1 MTNYK
6 NTNLDNWQVYLRKFN
21 FTWKYKRICFQSAVC
36 KNKKKRTNMLIA
48 TLTPLCSQAVPPPPF
63 FYQLGR
69 NEKYTTY
76 FLNRKQTQQESSP
89 WSGDSLSALYS
100 SSVPTDLAS
109 NEAIYMQ
116 MQAWVCGHQS
126 QLWELLFHLIKR
138 NLHMKATSVFINPAA
153 LSILLLYYS

>member
-1 MTNYK
+1 MANYK
-6 NTNLDNWQVYLRKFN
+6 NINLDNCQVNLRKFN

-36 KNKKKRTNMLIA
+36 KNKKKRTDMLIVSC
-48 TLTPLCSQAVPPPPF
+48 PHPF
-63 FYQLGR
+63 VFSNYLFFKQLGR
-69 NEKYTTY
+69 KENYTTY

-100 SSVPTDLAS
+100 SSVHTDLAS

-138 NLHMKATSVFINPAA
+138 NLHMKATSVFINPTA